1 MKTLISTF
9 RIGFGTR
16 LHWTRL
22 RRRCSTSEEQEQTA
36 RKLAACGM
44 LKLVVARRSSS
55 SLANVKPQGALASAG
70 ALPIRTERKY
80 PMKNIALA
88 LALVLAG
95 SVSPWGLASTDANAG
110 GRKICKQALV
120 THPMAGKHR
129 DLMKQCK
136 AEYKAHKK
144 AA

>member
-1 MKTLISTF
+1 MK
-9 RIGFGTR
+9 
-16 LHWTRL
+16 
-22 RRRCSTSEEQEQTA
+22 
-36 RKLAACGM
+36 K
-44 LKLVVARRSSS
+44 
-55 SLANVKPQGALASAG
+55 
-70 ALPIRTERKY
+70 
-80 PMKNIALA
+80 IALA

-95 SVSPWGLASTDANAG
+95 STIAVGLASTDAKAG

-144 AA
+144 AGGAGAT

>member
-1 MKTLISTF
+1 MK
-9 RIGFGTR
+9 
-16 LHWTRL
+16 
-22 RRRCSTSEEQEQTA
+22 
-36 RKLAACGM
+36 K
-44 LKLVVARRSSS
+44 
-55 SLANVKPQGALASAG
+55 
-70 ALPIRTERKY
+70 
-80 PMKNIALA
+80 IALA

-95 SVSPWGLASTDANAG
+95 STIVVGLASTDANAG

-144 AA
+144 AGGARAT